1 MHLDKPFAVKYF
13 CVKLLNINSVFRDLS
28 SQKEP
33 SIQYVPKALRSEDLK
48 NLETMWVGTTF
59 ILNNI
64 FKGKNRKEKPVPE
77 EYS

>member
-48 NLETMWVGTTF
+48 NLETM
-59 ILNNI
+59 
-64 FKGKNRKEKPVPE
+64 
-77 EYS
+77 